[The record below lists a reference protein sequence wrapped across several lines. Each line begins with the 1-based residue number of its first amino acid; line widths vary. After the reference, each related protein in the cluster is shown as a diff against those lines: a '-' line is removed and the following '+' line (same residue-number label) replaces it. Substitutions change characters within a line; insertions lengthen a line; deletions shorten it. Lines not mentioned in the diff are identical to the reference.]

1 MIETSLRHRAT
12 VKRAERT
19 TLNGEPIN
27 VWSVV
32 DGDLWCLLD
41 PLGVQAEASYSSE
54 VQPIRDR
61 TARLLTG
68 PGAGL
73 KPGDRVTLTRGA
85 VGNFRVTS
93 DRATV
98 STLTGPHHCEFIV
111 EQVA

>member
-1 MIETSLRHRAT
+1 VIESLLRHRAT

-19 TLNGEPIN
+19 TLNCEPLN

-41 PLGVQAEASYSSE
+41 PLGAQTEASYSSE
-54 VQPIRDR
+54 VQPTRDR
-61 TARLLTG
+61 SARLLTA
-68 PGAGL
+68 PDADL
-73 KPGDRVTLTRGA
+73 RPGDRVILTRGA

-93 DRATV
+93 DPATV
-98 STLTGPHHCEFIV
+98 STLTGPHHCEFVV